1 MKTINVL
8 ATIPLAESLA
18 HQITGVG
25 KSIRLTNIAD
35 LMSAENSGEA
45 GAKEKLDRLL
55 ADAEVIYGFRLPQN
69 VVGRSPRLKWVQMTS
84 AGVDRSL
91 DEDLRRSPVI
101 MTNVRGMHAATMSEF
116 VMGEMLMFAKGAQ
129 RCFQQK
135 QCKQWKPFMASTLH
149 SKTVGIVGLGSIGR
163 EIARL
168 SKAFGIRVLGV
179 RRSAGQAKSG
189 RYVDE
194 FFPRSQLSKMLSE
207 SDFVVL
213 VLPLTTETN
222 KIIGEAELNSMKTTA
237 YLINVARGSVVDEQ
251 ALIRALEKNRI
262 AGAGL
267 DVFSV
272 EPLPATSRL
281 WDMPNV
287 IFSPH
292 IAGGMEGYTER
303 ATDIFCENLR
313 RYLSGQKLT
322 KVVNKE
328 KGY

>member
-8 ATIPLAESLA
+8 ATIPLSESLTN
-18 HQITGVG
+18 QIAGVG
-25 KSIRLTNIAD
+25 PGIHLTSIAD
-35 LMSAENSGEA
+35 LMSAENGREA
-45 GAKEKLDRLL
+45 GAREKLDMVL

-69 VVGRSPRLKWVQMTS
+69 VVARSPGLKWVQMTS

-91 DEDLRRSPVI
+91 DEDLRDSPVI

-135 QCKQWKPFMASTLH
+135 QGKQWKPFMVSTLH

-168 SKAFGIRVLGV
+168 AKAFGMRVLGV
-179 RRSAGQAKSG
+179 RRSAGKAKSG

-194 FFPRSQLSKMLSE
+194 YFPRSQLRKLLAE

-213 VLPLTTETN
+213 ILPLTSETN
-222 KIIGEAELNSMKTTA
+222 KIIGEDELNSMKTTA
-237 YLINVARGSVVDEQ
+237 YLINVARGNVVDEQ
-251 ALIRALEKNRI
+251 ALIEALENNRI

-267 DVFSV
+267 DVFAT

-313 RYLSGQKLT
+313 RYLSGQKLL
-322 KVVNKE
+322 KVVNKQ